1 VRLKRKLSRRA
12 FLRLG
17 LASASEVTLLGGGG
31 LVYALKVEPGWVDVE
46 PVPLVLPRLAAEFD
60 GYRIAHI
67 SDLHLDDWMT
77 RERLARAV
85 ELVNRQSPDLVA
97 ITGDFF
103 TYAPERFA
111 GDMVSLLGSLAA
123 RDGVVAVLGN
133 HDHWTD
139 ATVVRR
145 VISAGGAINVSN
157 GVHTLR
163 RGAAMLHV
171 AGVDDVWEDQDRLDL
186 VLEALPQAGAALLL
200 AHEPDYAD
208 VSAAT
213 GRFDLQ
219 LSGHSHGGQVVL
231 PWRGPPILP
240 HLAQKYP
247 LGLYQ
252 VGRMRQYTNRG
263 LGMVSPR
270 VRLNCRPEVT
280 VLTLKSRT

>member
-1 VRLKRKLSRRA
+1 LKRRLSRRA

-17 LASASEVTLLGGGG
+17 LASAYEVTLLGVGG
-31 LVYALKVEPGWVDVE
+31 LAYVYRVEPGWVEVKNI
-46 PVPLVLPRLAAEFD
+46 PLTLPHLDPEFD
-60 GYRIAHI
+60 GYRMAQI
-67 SDLHLDDWMT
+67 SDLHMDDWM
-77 RERLARAV
+77 RRDRLARIV
-85 ELVNRQSPDLVA
+85 ELVNQERPDLVA

-111 GDMVSLLGSLAA
+111 GDMVSVLRGLAA

-133 HDHWTD
+133 HDHWTN
-139 ATVVRR
+139 ASIVRG
-145 VISAGGAINVSN
+145 VISAGRVVDVSN
-157 GVHTLR
+157 AVHSLR
-163 RGAAMLHV
+163 RGAATLHV
-171 AGVDDVWEDQDRLDL
+171 AGVDDTWEGQDRLDV
-186 VLEALPQAGAALLL
+186 VLETLPQAGAAVLL

-219 LSGHSHGGQVVL
+219 ISGHSHGGQVVL

-252 VGRMRQYTNRG
+252 VGGMLQYTNRG
-263 LGMVSPR
+263 LGTVSPR
-270 VRLNCRPEVT
+270 VRFNCRPEVT
-280 VLTLKSRT
+280 MFTLRSGA